1 MSYDAVVVGAGHN
14 GLVCAAYLARAG
26 ERVCVLERRAVLGG
40 CCSTE
45 ELWPGF
51 RVSPAAYVVS
61 LFLPGIIR
69 ELDLEAAG
77 LEILPREISSFTPLP
92 DGRSLV
98 MGPGR
103 DDAGAIGAFSVADAR
118 AYPEYQAF
126 LTRVARQVEPF
137 MAEPPPELPPG
148 WLSLPGDLGL
158 WRRAWRALR
167 ELGPELPRA
176 VELLTGAAAPIL
188 ERWFES
194 EPLKATLATDAVIG
208 AFHPPSAPGSG
219 YVLLH
224 HVMGEAGGERG
235 VWAYVRGGMGGLAD
249 ALARRCRSLGVE
261 IRRESEVA
269 SVNVEPA
276 GASGT
281 AGAAEGV
288 PGAAR
293 GVTLAD
299 GSVVEADLVVS
310 GLDASRTMLGLVGR
324 ERLPEAYL
332 RRLDALD
339 YSSASLKINAALDGL
354 PAFDSGDLPLTEA
367 LGGTIHVAPSLD
379 YIERAYDDAKW
390 GRPSREPVLEITI
403 PSTVDPTLAPAG
415 QHVMGLFVQYAPYD
429 LREEEGG
436 AGAASAAGDASAG
449 GRAPHGWT
457 ADRKDA
463 FADRCFEVLERY
475 APGIGDLVL
484 HRQVLAPPDL
494 ERVYGLTGGNI
505 FQGAMSPAQ
514 LGPFRMPYRTPVE
527 GLWLCGAATHP
538 GGGVTGAC
546 GRNAAREMLRGRAG

>member
-1 MSYDAVVVGAGHN
+1 MAYDVVVVGAGHN

-26 ERVCVLERRAVLGG
+26 KRVCVLERRDVLGG

-51 RVSPAAYVVS
+51 RVSPAAYVIS

-69 ELDLEAAG
+69 ELELGAAG

-92 DGRSLV
+92 DGRNLV
-98 MGPGR
+98 LGRGPAA
-103 DDAGAIGAFSVADAR
+103 DAEAIRAFSAADAR
-118 AYPEYQAF
+118 AYPEYGAF
-126 LTRVARQVEPF
+126 LTRVARAVEPL
-137 MAEPPPELPPG
+137 MAVPPPRLPPRG
-148 WLSLPGDLGL
+148 SSILGEL
-158 WRRAWRALR
+158 GTWWRAWRAIR
-167 ELGPELPRA
+167 ELGGELPEVA
-176 VELLTGAAAPIL
+176 ELLTGAATPIL

-194 EPLKATLATDAVIG
+194 EPLKATLATDAIIG
-208 AFHPPSAPGSG
+208 AFHPPSAPGSA

-249 ALARRCRSLGVE
+249 ALARRCDSLGVE
-261 IRRESEVA
+261 VRREAEVA
-269 SVNVEPA
+269 SVNLEPA
-276 GASGT
+276 GPA
-281 AGAAEGV
+281 
-288 PGAAR
+288 GAAR
-293 GVTLAD
+293 GVRLAD
-299 GSVVEADLVVS
+299 GSVIEADAVVS
-310 GLDASRTMLGLVGR
+310 SLDASRTMLGLVGR
-324 ERLPEAYL
+324 EHLPDAYR

-339 YSSASLKINAALDGL
+339 YRSASLKMNVALDGL
-354 PAFDSGDLPLTEA
+354 PAFDTGDLPRSDA

-379 YIERAYDDAKW
+379 YLERAYDDAKW
-390 GRPSREPVLEITI
+390 GRPSRDPVLEITI

-415 QHVMGLFVQYAPYD
+415 KHVMGLFVQYAPYE
-429 LREEEGG
+429 LGEEGSNGGG
-436 AGAASAAGDASAG
+436 ASSGT
-449 GRAPHGWT
+449 GWT
-457 ADRKDA
+457 AGRRDA

-475 APGIGDLVL
+475 APGISDLVL

-505 FQGAMSPAQ
+505 FQGAMSPDQ

-527 GLWLCGAATHP
+527 GLWMCGAATHP

-546 GRNAAREMLRGRAG
+546 GRNAAREMLGGGPG